1 MTGRTPSTKLAI
13 AVCGAG
19 IGGLASALLLARQ
32 GHAVTLFEQ
41 FEAPQPVGSGFMLQ
55 PTGMAVLETLG
66 LADGIAARGAWVDRI
81 FGRSEP
87 SGAVVLDVSYAALDP
102 EYRGLGVQRSALF
115 DALYEAVKREA
126 VTLRPGMIVK
136 GASRGTLTFA
146 DYAPTGPFDLI
157 VDALG
162 SESALSDRHPARA
175 LPYGAL
181 WATLD
186 WPKGGPFSPH
196 ALEQRYYRAS
206 KMVGVL
212 PVGSA
217 TAAAPEKATF
227 FWSLPHGGL
236 DDWRARPLD
245 AWKDEVRELWPDTAI
260 LLDGIDS
267 HDALAWATYRHR
279 TLSRPYGDGIVH
291 IGDSYHATSP
301 QLGQGANMA
310 LLDAFALAH
319 AVATEGRAEIGASFA
334 QLRQGHV
341 RLFQT
346 MSRLFTPVYQ
356 SDSRA
361 LPVLRDR
368 ITGPISL
375 HWPAPPILAALVTG
389 MLGRPL
395 ARLGLDAYRAGKTNP
410 VARS

>member
-1 MTGRTPSTKLAI
+1 MTGRIPSTKMAI

-32 GHAVTLFEQ
+32 GHAVTLFER
-41 FEAPQPVGSGFMLQ
+41 FETPQPVGSGFMLQ
-55 PTGMAVLETLG
+55 PTGMAVLDALG
-66 LADGIAARGAWVDRI
+66 LAGAVAERGAWVDRI

-87 SGAVVLDVSYAALDP
+87 SGAVILDVSYAALDP
-102 EYRGLGVQRSALF
+102 DYRGLGVQRTALF
-115 DALYEAVKREA
+115 DLLFEAVKREA
-126 VTLRPGMIVK
+126 VTLRPGMIVT

-162 SESALSDRHPARA
+162 SGSALSDRYPARA

-186 WPKGGPFSPH
+186 WPDSGPFSPH
-196 ALEQRYYRAS
+196 ALEQRYERAS
-206 KMVGVL
+206 RMAGVL

-217 TAAAPEKATF
+217 DAGAPAKATF

-236 DDWRARPLD
+236 DDWRAKPLD
-245 AWKDEVRELWPDTAI
+245 AWKDDVRALWPDTAI
-260 LLDGIDS
+260 LLDGIDR

-279 TLSRPYGDGIVH
+279 TLSRPHGDGIVH

-310 LLDAFALAH
+310 LLDAYALAR
-319 AVATEGRAEIGASFA
+319 AVECEGKAEIGATYA

-361 LPVLRDR
+361 LRDR
-368 ITGPISL
+368 IVGPLSRR
-375 HWPAPPILAALVTG
+375 WPASPMLAALVSGTMG
-389 MLGRPL
+389 WPL
-395 ARLGLDAYRAGKTNP
+395 ARLGLDAYRVGKGKP